1 MAAEI
6 GQCLLLNFLRFN
18 HNSSTIQN
26 LDYLDVV
33 LAQEVGVVL
42 GQTLL
47 HPVGQRGAPGPHQRH
62 AQVAWRGCS
71 YI

>member
-1 MAAEI
+1 M
-6 GQCLLLNFLRFN
+6 CV
-18 HNSSTIQN
+18 H
-26 LDYLDVV
+26 DYLDVV

-47 HPVGQRGAPGPHQRH
+47 HTVGQRGAPGPHQWH
-62 AQVAWRGCS
+62 AQVAWRGCT

>member
-1 MAAEI
+1 MIAWTCDI
-6 GQCLLLNFLRFN
+6 YIYIYLVMCV
-18 HNSSTIQN
+18 H
-26 LDYLDVV
+26 DYPDVV

-47 HPVGQRGAPGPHQRH
+47 HPVGQRGAAGPHQRH
-62 AQVAWRGCS
+62 AQVACRGCT

>member
-1 MAAEI
+1 MIAWTCDI
-6 GQCLLLNFLRFN
+6 YFYHICYYLYLHLVMCV
-18 HNSSTIQN
+18 H
-26 LDYLDVV
+26 DYLDVV

-62 AQVAWRGCS
+62 AQVACRGCR